1 MASPAPT
8 PDAFILAAKHCE
20 IGILEALTETCDVV
34 TTISQLVH
42 ELQRERALSNI
53 HLVSHG
59 ERLVAQRQQQ
69 IERCRDHEVR
79 LRHLLSR
86 RYLSAPPGHTS
97 MPLLNTIALV
107 LQGMDGLPD
116 LRNRISGLAMGPED
130 ATFAFRRLIAGLL
143 SVVFHAAD
151 VASEPAITRTL
162 VALFNFM
169 QGKEYAGQER
179 AWGSIGFA
187 TGQFNREWGA
197 RIDQLQELQNRS
209 FEDFHRF
216 AGDAPRQQWHAHE
229 ADTCNR
235 DLDRLRALIGR
246 LCQGHSIDSEIS
258 EVWYEVATRRIDG
271 LRTIE
276 TALTQSLQQTCRE
289 QLAKAR
295 HDLRFQQSRLSD
307 LVHHQTPLTLLFDTR
322 ALPFTDHFQRRDIAS
337 PEQARSVYEL
347 MLGQAEQ
354 IKQMEDALEEARRAL
369 RERKQIEKAKGLLMR
384 QLGLN
389 EEQAYARMR
398 ENAMRNNQRL
408 AELAAALIEA
418 AETAGGKPRTKNE

>member
-8 PDAFILAAKHCE
+8 SDAFILAAKQCE
-20 IGILEALTETCDVV
+20 IGILEELTETCDVV
-34 TTISQLVH
+34 TAISELVH

-59 ERLVAQRQQQ
+59 ERLVPQRRQQ
-69 IERCRDHEVR
+69 IERCRHQEDR

-86 RYLSAPPGHTS
+86 RYLNHPPGHTG

-107 LQGMDGLPD
+107 LQGMDGLPA
-116 LRNRISGLAMGPED
+116 LRNKISDLGMSPED

-151 VASEPAITRTL
+151 VASEPIITRTL

-187 TGQFNREWGA
+187 TGQFNREWGE
-197 RIDQLQELQNRS
+197 RIEQLQELQNRS
-209 FEDFHRF
+209 FEDFRRF
-216 AGDAPRQQWHAHE
+216 IDEALETQWRAHE
-229 ADTCNR
+229 ADACNT
-235 DLDRLRALIGR
+235 DLNRLRSLIER
-246 LCQGHSIDSEIS
+246 LCQGDSIDSEIS

-271 LRTIE
+271 LRAIE
-276 TALTQSLQQTCRE
+276 TALTAALQQTCRE
-289 QLAKAR
+289 QLTRAR
-295 HDLRFQQSRLSD
+295 HDLRSQQSRLSD

-322 ALPFTDHFQRRDIAS
+322 ALPFTDHFQRRDIGS

-354 IKQMEDALEEARRAL
+354 IKQMEEALEDARRTL
-369 RERKQIEKAKGLLMR
+369 RERKQIEKAKGLLMSE
-384 QLGLN
+384 LGLS

-398 ENAMRNNQRL
+398 EKAMRNNQKL
-408 AELAAALIEA
+408 AELAVTLIDAADA
-418 AETAGGKPRTKNE
+418 ARENGRAPKN